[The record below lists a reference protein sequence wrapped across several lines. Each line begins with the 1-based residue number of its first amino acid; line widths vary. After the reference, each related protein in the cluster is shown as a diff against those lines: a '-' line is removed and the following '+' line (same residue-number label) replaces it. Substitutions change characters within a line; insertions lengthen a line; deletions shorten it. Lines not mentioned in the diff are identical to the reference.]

1 MCVSFILHVCVTFF
15 YLYIFMFVFNARAS
29 WCLSHYNCFWIF
41 HHAYYLHLFLSFF
54 FPPCSHFHFFSKFL
68 SSLFEFVIVSCV
80 WMFFCYVFVLQFFLM
95 QVPLCL
101 QFPTSSCIFKQ
112 RNVIFFLFYFFS
124 LMCLFLIFYYFYNV
138 YCS

>member
-1 MCVSFILHVCVTFF
+1 
-15 YLYIFMFVFNARAS
+15 
-29 WCLSHYNCFWIF
+29 
-41 HHAYYLHLFLSFF
+41 
-54 FPPCSHFHFFSKFL
+54 
-68 SSLFEFVIVSCV
+68 V